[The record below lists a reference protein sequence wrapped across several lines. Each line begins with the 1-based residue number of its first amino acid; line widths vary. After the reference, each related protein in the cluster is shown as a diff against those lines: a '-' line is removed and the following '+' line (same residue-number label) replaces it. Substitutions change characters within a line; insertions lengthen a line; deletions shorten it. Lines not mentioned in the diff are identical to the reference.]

1 MTTSPAP
8 TRESPRLSPTVSK
21 MSELDPAAV
30 WRALPKALQ
39 AELRSAADQ
48 PLSDDLLRR
57 FGQIVDDHDLPVFW
71 RADPDSA
78 YTRHRLHAALA
89 EYISTH

>member
-1 MTTSPAP
+1 
-8 TRESPRLSPTVSK
+8 

-39 AELRSAADQ
+39 AELRADPDQ
-48 PLSDDLLRR
+48 TLSDDLLRR
-57 FGQIVDDHDLPVFW
+57 FGQIVDDKDLPVFW

>member
-1 MTTSPAP
+1 MTEVT
-8 TRESPRLSPTVSK
+8 
-21 MSELDPAAV
+21 ELDAAAV

-57 FGQIVDDHDLPVFW
+57 FAQIVDDHDLPVFW
-71 RADPDSA
+71 RGDPDSA
-78 YTRHRLHAALA
+78 YTRHRLHPALA
-89 EYISTH
+89 EYIGTH

>member
-1 MTTSPAP
+1 
-8 TRESPRLSPTVSK
+8 

-57 FGQIVDDHDLPVFW
+57 VGQIVDDHDLPVFW
-71 RADPDSA
+71 RPDPDSA
-78 YTRHRLHAALA
+78 YTQHHLHPALV
-89 EYISTH
+89 EYIGTH

>member
-1 MTTSPAP
+1 
-8 TRESPRLSPTVSK
+8 

-39 AELRSAADQ
+39 AELRADPNQ

-57 FGQIVDDHDLPVFW
+57 FDQIVDDHDLPVFW

-78 YTRHRLHAALA
+78 YTRHRLHPALA
-89 EYISTH
+89 EYIGTH

>member
-1 MTTSPAP
+1 
-8 TRESPRLSPTVSK
+8 

-30 WRALPKALQ
+30 WRALPKALPKALQ
-39 AELRSAADQ
+39 AELRADPDQ
-48 PLSDDLLRR
+48 TLSDDLLRR
-57 FGQIVDDHDLPVFW
+57 FGQIVDDKDLPVFW